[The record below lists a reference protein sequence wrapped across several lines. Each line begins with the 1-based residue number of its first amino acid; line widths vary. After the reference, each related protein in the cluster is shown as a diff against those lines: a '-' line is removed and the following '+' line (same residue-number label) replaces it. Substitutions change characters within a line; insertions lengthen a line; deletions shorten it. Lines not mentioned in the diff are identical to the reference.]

1 MNRFFVFSF
10 ENNAHWTGHKR
21 YFLPTVDIKDYS
33 LMVDERNF
41 LDQPVKNS
49 GRSFDNIR
57 KIRNG
62 RRDNFTTACLLHYPY
77 FEKH

>member
-1 MNRFFVFSF
+1 
-10 ENNAHWTGHKR
+10 
-21 YFLPTVDIKDYS
+21 
-33 LMVDERNF
+33 MVDERNF